1 MVATWKGQAM
11 ARPKKTDAPD
21 LGEAKD
27 LTAGLIERLTCPPG
41 KTQVFMRDT
50 KAPGL
55 RVRATAPSAK
65 NPSGLKAYV
74 YEAKLNRQTIRRTIG
89 DVRVLDI
96 ESARTE
102 ARRLAVVVRS
112 DGDDPRE
119 LERQQLAEQAAKKS
133 ATAVQTATVG
143 EVWAIYLS
151 ARQKH
156 RGERHYSEHVS
167 MVNAGGVKTK
177 RGTRGR
183 GVTAP
188 GILHALMAMP
198 RRDLTPPVIE
208 VWADNEAKT
217 RPSAARLAWRCLKA
231 FLGWCAEQPKYSAL
245 VSERNPAKTKK
256 RAKHWAN
263 PP

>member
-1 MVATWKGQAM
+1 VW
-11 ARPKKTDAPD
+11 
-21 LGEAKD
+21 
-27 LTAGLIERLTCPPG
+27 
-41 KTQVFMRDT
+41 
-50 KAPGL
+50 
-55 RVRATAPSAK
+55 
-65 NPSGLKAYV
+65 
-74 YEAKLNRQTIRRTIG
+74 
-89 DVRVLDI
+89 DI
-96 ESARTE
+96 ELARTE

-217 RPSAARLAWRCLKA
+217 RPSAARLAWRYLKA

-245 VSERNPAKTKK
+245 VSERNPVKTKK